1 MTGRIRTRPLG
12 RSGIKV
18 AEIGVGAWQFGTEAW
33 NGPAEDACSVI
44 LDEAIRLGATFIDTA
59 PAYGGGESERI
70 LGRILEGRRDQV
82 VLCTKFGHWADG
94 RADHSAD
101 RIQESV
107 EQSLG
112 RLRTDHLDVLLI
124 HSPPPEVFDGRR
136 ARHYQILQRLKDT
149 GIIRAFGISGTVDT
163 ADEIR
168 MVADTTD
175 CDAIEIRFNPLFQ
188 GPAGAFK
195 QAAEAG
201 IGLIVKV
208 PLESGW
214 LSGKYGPT
222 STFDGTRSRWS
233 TEDIARR
240 AALVTQFKAL
250 LPPEVSTPHAS
261 LSYILAQPEVSTVV
275 PGTKSLDQLRD
286 NLAAAEV
293 KLAPATLAA
302 IRSLGKGHA
311 EDPLPW

>member
-1 MTGRIRTRPLG
+1 MTGRMGTRRLG
-12 RSGIKV
+12 KSGIEV
-18 AEIGVGAWQFGTEAW
+18 AEIGVGAWQFGAADW
-33 NGPAEDACSVI
+33 NGPAEDACRAI
-44 LDEAIRLGATFIDTA
+44 IDEAIRLGATFIDTA

-70 LGRILEGRRDQV
+70 LGRVLEGRRDQV
-82 VLCTKFGHWADG
+82 VLCTKFGYWPDG
-94 RADHSAD
+94 PPDHSAD

-136 ARHYQILQRLKDT
+136 ARHYQVLQRLKDA
-149 GIIRAFGISGTVDT
+149 GVIRAFGISGTVDT
-163 ADEIR
+163 AEEIR
-168 MVADTTD
+168 MVTDTTD
-175 CDAIEIRFNPLFQ
+175 CDAIEIRFNPLYQ
-188 GPAGAFK
+188 APAAAFE
-195 QAAEAG
+195 QAAKAG

-214 LSGKYGPT
+214 LSGNYGPT
-222 STFDGTRSRWS
+222 STFDGARGRWS
-233 TEDIARR
+233 AEDITRR
-240 AALVTQFKAL
+240 AALVTQFQAI
-250 LPPEVSTPHAS
+250 LPPGVSTPHAA
-261 LSYILAQPEVSTVV
+261 LSHILAQPEVSTVV

-293 KLAPATLAA
+293 KLPPATLAA